1 MGLLGLVAKTPHSQY
16 RGLGSIPDQ
25 ETRSHLLQLSSH
37 ATTKTWCSQV
47 NIKKRIEPLHGIVT
61 VWSRGCRIRVKV
73 NDLCYLLVSGGSEFK
88 LLVYLTLKTDQ
99 LGS

>member
-1 MGLLGLVAKTPHSQY
+1 M
-16 RGLGSIPDQ
+16 
-25 ETRSHLLQLSSH
+25 
-37 ATTKTWCSQV
+37 
-47 NIKKRIEPLHGIVT
+47 
-61 VWSRGCRIRVKV
+61 KV